1 MDEISTTSAIIETD
15 AGTIRLTAEAD
26 AELSNGKG
34 EDEDDE

>member
-1 MDEISTTSAIIETD
+1 MDEISTTGAVIETD
-15 AGTIRLTAEAD
+15 AGAIRLTAEAD

>member
-1 MDEISTTSAIIETD
+1 MSDITTGTIFETD
-15 AGTIRLTAEAD
+15 AGTIWLTAEAN